1 MGRINWDDLCSNCSV
16 ELFNLLYKFQEEKKE
31 MKYHEVRRCAVCG
44 VIAAANKFGDGITCP
59 KTTCL
64 NCKKKGLEFVEVKTA
79 MDVKRIIKREI
90 K

>member
-1 MGRINWDDLCSNCSV
+1 MIFALTVALNCLIYSTN
-16 ELFNLLYKFQEEKKE
+16 FRRKKKE